1 MDLEKLNGRL
11 TDGIIAF
18 IDFLLI
24 PLTLLSAGVC
34 LGIKRLGMQRMPW
47 SKKIFMRVGIFPVRD
62 HYYEPLFNPRHLK
75 KSLRDDRTLPAID
88 FNVAEQLSLLG
99 KFDFNEEL
107 KKFPLDKTQHLEFYY
122 HNPSIGTGDA
132 EYLYNMIRLY
142 KPKRIIEIGSGHST
156 LMAVNAVKQ
165 NVHDDPKYSCQHTC
179 IEPYEMSWLETLGI
193 TIVREKVE
201 NVDKK
206 LFSSLE
212 AGDILFIDSSH
223 MIRPQGDVLFE
234 YLEILPI
241 LKPKV
246 LVHVHDIFTPK
257 DYLDEW
263 VIRDMKLWNEQ
274 YLLEAFLSFNKEYR
288 IIGAL
293 NFLKHHHF
301 SELALRCPIL
311 ANETHEE
318 PCSFWLIKS

>member
-1 MDLEKLNGRL
+1 
-11 TDGIIAF
+11 
-18 IDFLLI
+18 
-24 PLTLLSAGVC
+24 
-34 LGIKRLGMQRMPW
+34 
-47 SKKIFMRVGIFPVRD
+47 MRVGIFPVRD
-62 HYYEPLFNPRHLK
+62 HYYEPLFNPRHLS
-75 KSLRDDRTLPAID
+75 KSLREDRPLPAID

-107 KKFPLDKTQHLEFYY
+107 KKFPLDKTENLEFYY

-132 EYLYNMIRLY
+132 EYLYNMIRFY

-156 LMAVNAVKQ
+156 LMALNAVKQ
-165 NVHDDPKYSCQHTC
+165 NKQDDDKYSCEHIC

-206 LFSSLE
+206 LFSNLE

-241 LKPKV
+241 LKSKV
-246 LVHVHDIFTPK
+246 LIHVHDIFTPK

-293 NFLKHHHF
+293 NYLKHHHF
-301 SELALRCPIL
+301 NEISARCPIL

-318 PCSFWLIKS
+318 PCSFWLIKT